1 MESRTLRSHRVV
13 GAIADDAPT
22 CVSFYDLGGVGFVCA
37 RVAGDAFQVLKLDS
51 LAVQLTSPRLGR
63 PIACLA
69 SLGEWTYCGVG
80 DELWCFERAAFRG
93 VAGAGAGPLRARRR
107 GRWSPPPRT
116 PAARRS

>member
-80 DELWCFERAAFRG
+80 DELWCFERA
-93 VAGAGAGPLRARRR
+93 LRARRR
-107 GRWSPPPRT
+107 LHNDGRVPPADVRQQD
-116 PAARRS
+116 RRRE